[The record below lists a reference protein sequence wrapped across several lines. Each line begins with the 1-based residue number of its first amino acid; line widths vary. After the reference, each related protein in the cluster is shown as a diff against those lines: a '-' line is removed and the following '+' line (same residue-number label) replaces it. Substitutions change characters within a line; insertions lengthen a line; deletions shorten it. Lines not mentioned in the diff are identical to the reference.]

1 MKSSEKKL
9 VLFGSQIT
17 VGGAQRV
24 LLDQAGWFS
33 EHGWDVRAVFFYD
46 KDGLL
51 EQWRE
56 NCSFPVETLSDYER
70 GGRKTKNLFGV
81 LRGFF
86 RLISLLREFR
96 PKAIECFT
104 HDADLIGIPAAV
116 LAGVPVRIGAHHGQ
130 FIGLGGMKL
139 KIHTLLMNSPMT
151 DKLICVSAR
160 AKAQALSEGVHEE
173 KIQVIFNGVKPVGP
187 DPAIRAAVRK
197 ELGISEADKM
207 ILSVGRLVPEK
218 AQHLLIEAAPEVIRE
233 MSNTRFFIAGGGPLM
248 ERLQAQIDKE
258 GLAELFTLL
267 GNRNDVS
274 RLLNAADCF
283 VLPSETEG
291 MPVSLMEAMSIGLPA
306 VATRLEGIEQLIP
319 DPRFGTLIP
328 FGDVP
333 FLAETLIR
341 TLKNTA
347 PNPDARNRIIQDF
360 SLDASCKQYE
370 RIMENG

>member
-1 MKSSEKKL
+1 MESSEKKL

-24 LLDQAGWFS
+24 LLDQAGWFF

-46 KDGLL
+46 KDGSLK
-51 EQWRE
+51 QWRE
-56 NCSFPVETLSDYER
+56 NSPFPVEALSDYER
-70 GGRKTKNLFGV
+70 GGSKAKNLFGI

-86 RLISLLREFR
+86 RLISLLRKFR

-104 HDADLIGIPAAV
+104 HDADLIGIPAAK

-130 FIGLGGMKL
+130 FVGLGGMKL
-139 KIHTLLMNSPMT
+139 KLHTLLINSPMT

-160 AKAQALSEGVHEE
+160 AKAQALSEGVHEG
-173 KIQVIFNGVKPVGP
+173 KIQVIFNGVKPVVP

-197 ELGISEADKM
+197 ELGISESEQM

-218 AQHLLIEAAPEVIRE
+218 AQHLLIEAAPEVSKK
-233 MSNTRFFIAGGGPLM
+233 MPDTRFFIAGSGPLM
-248 ERLQAQIDKE
+248 ETLQKQINNE
-258 GLAELFTLL
+258 GIAERFTLL

-291 MPVSLMEAMSIGLPA
+291 MPVSLMEAMSIGLPV
-306 VATRLEGIEQLIP
+306 VATCLEGIEQLIP

-333 FLAETLIR
+333 TLTETLIR
-341 TLKNTA
+341 TLENTA
-347 PNPDARNRIIQDF
+347 PNPDAQTRIIQDF

-370 RIMENG
+370 RIMENK